1 MKKTVAAALAAA
13 VVVGASSTTFAAI
26 SNPFTDVP
34 AGHWA
39 YQSIEKLRVAGV
51 IDGYT
56 DEYGRPNSLFRGDR
70 NITRYE
76 VAQMVARAL
85 AKNPQGANKAELD
98 RLVAEFRDELEALG
112 VRVDNL
118 EKYADKV
125 IWQGKLEY
133 TYHQWKEDP
142 FNTGSK
148 AKRSSNGYV
157 FRFEPIAEVND
168 HWTLR
173 ARIDAT
179 GDLSHDTTTDFN
191 LVRGWAQGDY
201 DKLQI
206 KLGRFELCPAGEFGL
221 LWDTQLSGAQ
231 VTYGSKW
238 KFTLNGGRLRADKVR
253 AGENGIQ
260 YSDFYGLGDFDDP
273 STLVGLRVDYDQGT
287 KGLFGGLGYYGIKDD
302 DLAWSRRKF
311 LDEFNA
317 GDYDDADGNL
327 DTGEVK
333 RNMKRYNKASIWTVN
348 LGYRFNE
355 KTMIRG
361 AYARNTKADW
371 EKDSWQVEVRYGDY
385 GNPVSRTGDWRD
397 RSLKV
402 AKGQWAVWAGYR
414 KFGTNTTFQG
424 TMNDDTLQGTKG
436 VALGAAWAPFDNIG
450 IIAKY
455 FTGKYISDS
464 GGYFRSGSGKAQKIF
479 GRVEFF
485 F

>member
-1 MKKTVAAALAAA
+1 MKKSVAAALAAA
-13 VVVGASSTTFAAI
+13 FVVGATSSMVSAAA
-26 SNPFTDVP
+26 NPFSDVP

-39 YQSIEKLRVAGV
+39 YNSVAKLAAEGV
-51 IDGYT
+51 VEGYGDGTY
-56 DEYGRPNSLFRGDR
+56 RGDR

-76 VAQMVARAL
+76 MAQMVAKAM
-85 AKNPQGANKAELD
+85 AKNPTGASKAELD
-98 RLVAEFRDELEALG
+98 RLAAEFRDELEALG
-112 VRVDNL
+112 VRVSNL
-118 EKYADKV
+118 EKYGDKV

-133 TYHQWKEDP
+133 TYHQRKTDP
-142 FNTGSK
+142 FNTGKKDKST
-148 AKRSSNGYV
+148 SNGYV

-179 GDLSHDTTTDFN
+179 GDLKHDTTTNFS

-201 DKLQI
+201 DKFQI
-206 KLGRFELCPAGEFGL
+206 KLGRMEFYPQGEFGL

-231 VTYGSKW
+231 VTFGSKW
-238 KFTLNGGRLRADKVR
+238 KFTLNGGRLQEDKVQG
-253 AGENGIQ
+253 GENGLH
-260 YSDFYGLGDFDDP
+260 YDDYYKDLFDIDNDP
-273 STLVGLRVDYDQGT
+273 TTIVGVRVDYNQGT
-287 KGLFGGLGYYGIKDD
+287 KGLFGGAGYYALKDD
-302 DLAWSRRKF
+302 DLAWTRRKF
-311 LDEFNA
+311 YDELAA
-317 GDYDDADGNL
+317 GDYDDASGNI
-327 DTGEVK
+327 DTSK
-333 RNMKRYNKASIWTVN
+333 MKKNMDRFNKASIWTVN
-348 LGYRFNE
+348 LGYKFTD
-355 KTMIRG
+355 KFMLRG

-371 EKDSWQVEVRYGDY
+371 EKDSWQVELRYGNY
-385 GNPVSRTGDWRD
+385 GNSVSRTGDWRD

-424 TMNDDTLQGTKG
+424 TMNDDVLQGTKG

-455 FTGKYISDS
+455 FTGKYITDS
-464 GGYFRSGSGKAQKIF
+464 GGYFNHGAGKARKLF